1 MALQPV
7 FKRSYIE
14 YLKTHI
20 RPEDYLGDHFEYD
33 RTQVVRLYGIS
44 QPEDLLL
51 QLDPTPEGDYK
62 SAIAIYEA
70 YKDITPLFA
79 QQDDLWVYLT
89 HVDLFEY
96 VKKRWPDLEHGGKA
110 GNVVDYITDHWF
122 RNRFQFLR
130 TSIAGLW
137 WDIYLTSDNERSNPY
152 ELSEFLFKN
161 QEFRTSSFGEL
172 PLIRHKEA
180 MIGILEFLK
189 ENSSLFDAGFNAKAR
204 YIRHLF
210 DMVGGYKNLSFMSRD
225 FFKNL
230 LYQHLELIK
239 TMRDAKEA
247 KAGAEIYNDI
257 EIR

>member
-14 YLKTHI
+14 HLRTHI
-20 RPEDYLGDHFEYD
+20 RPSDYMGDHFEYD
-33 RTQVVRLYGIS
+33 RSQVVRLYGIS
-44 QPEDLLL
+44 QPEDLL
-51 QLDPTPEGDYK
+51 QELDPSPDGDYK

-70 YKDITPLFA
+70 YKGITPLFA

-96 VKKRWPDLEHGGKA
+96 VKKKWPDIEIGGK
-110 GNVVDYITDHWF
+110 GENSINYITDHWF
-122 RNRFQFLR
+122 RNRFQFFR

-137 WDIYLTSDNERSNPY
+137 WNIYLTKDNERNNPY

-189 ENSSLFDAGFNAKAR
+189 EHEYLFKDGFNARAR
-204 YIRHLF
+204 YIRRLF
-210 DMVGGYKNLSFMSRD
+210 YVIGGYKNLSYMQRD
-225 FFKNL
+225 FFKET
-230 LYQHLELIK
+230 LYQHLPQLEALH
-239 TMRDAKEA
+239 DAKDA
-247 KAGAEIYNDI
+247 KAGSEIYN
-257 EIR
+257 EIK

>member
-20 RPEDYLGDHFEYD
+20 RPEDYMGDHFEYD
-33 RTQVVRLYGIS
+33 RTQVVRLYGIP
-44 QPEDLLL
+44 QPEDLIRK
-51 QLDPTPEGDYK
+51 LDPTPDGDIQ

-70 YKDITPLFA
+70 YKNITPLFA

-89 HVDLFEY
+89 HADLFEY
-96 VKKRWPDLEHGGKA
+96 VKKRWPDVEHGGRS
-110 GNVVDYITDHWF
+110 GNNVDYITDHWF

-137 WDIYLTSDNERSNPY
+137 WNIYMTCDTGRTNPY
-152 ELSEFLFKN
+152 ELSYLLFKN

-180 MIGILEFLK
+180 MIGILEFLQ
-189 ENSSLFDAGFNAKAR
+189 ENKFLFDTGFNARAR

-210 DMVGGYKNLSFMSRD
+210 DVIGGYKNLSFMPRD
-225 FFKNL
+225 FFKKQ
-230 LYQHLELIK
+230 LYQHLKQIEL
-239 TMRDAKEA
+239 MHDAKDA
-247 KAGAEIYNDI
+247 KAGAVIYNNI
-257 EIR
+257 